1 MTGLV
6 SFVLVFGLVVFVH
19 ELGHLLVAK
28 AFGVRVDEFGF
39 GYPPRLASL
48 GQIGGTEITLN
59 LLPVGGFVRMHE
71 DDPSVPGGIASRS
84 RKVRAAVF
92 AAGAVMNLLLAALL
106 YGVTYM
112 RGALEPV
119 EAPGAGIYSVSADSP
134 AEEAGLRPGDNIITI
149 DGEAVGAVEEA
160 VGRISDAAGRPMEL
174 GIERDGTALQPIT
187 VTPREDPPPGEGALG
202 VTVDLPLARVSYP
215 VWRAIPLGFRA
226 TYYTVRGI
234 FWGIRQAVMQRLP
247 LEVTGPIGIYRMTT
261 EVAETGLTRLL
272 EFTAFLSVNLFL
284 LNLLPLPALDG
295 GRLVFVLL
303 EWLRGGRR
311 IPPEKEGLVHAIGM
325 VLILGMMV
333 VVTVFDYIRYFG

>member
-6 SFVLVFGLVVFVH
+6 SFILVFGLVVFVH

-28 AFGVRVDEFGF
+28 AFGVRVEEFGF
-39 GYPPRLASL
+39 GYPPRLAKL
-48 GQIGGTEITLN
+48 GEIGGTEITLN
-59 LLPVGGFVRMHE
+59 LLPLGGFVRMHE
-71 DDPSVPGGIASRS
+71 DDPTVPGGIASRS

-134 AEEAGLRPGDNIITI
+134 AEEAGLRPGDNIVTI
-149 DGEAVGAVEEA
+149 DGEVVGTVEQAVEL
-160 VGRISDAAGRPMEL
+160 ISDAAGKPIVL
-174 GIERDGTALQPIT
+174 GIERDGTALPPIM
-187 VTPREDPPPGEGALG
+187 VTPRVDPPPGEGALG

-215 VWRAIPLGFRA
+215 VWQAIPLGFRA

-234 FWGIRQAVMQRLP
+234 FWGIQQALMQRIP

-325 VLILGMMV
+325 VLILAMMV
-333 VVTVFDYIRYFG
+333 VVTVFDYMRYFG

>member
-1 MTGLV
+1 MIGLV
-6 SFVLVFGLVVFVH
+6 SFILVFGLVVFVH

-28 AFGVRVDEFGF
+28 AFGVRVKEFGF
-39 GYPPRLASL
+39 GYPPRIASL
-48 GQIGGTEITLN
+48 GVVGGTEITLN

-92 AAGAVMNLLLAALL
+92 AAGALMNLLLASLL

-119 EAPGAGIYSVSADSP
+119 DAPGAGIYSVSAGSP
-134 AEEAGLRPGDNIITI
+134 AEEAGLRPGDNIVTI
-149 DGEAVGAVEEA
+149 DGDPVATVDQAVALIG
-160 VGRISDAAGRPMEL
+160 DAAGRPLEL
-174 GIERDGTALQPIT
+174 GIERDGTALPPIT
-187 VTPREDPPPGEGALG
+187 VTPRVDPPPGEGALG
-202 VTVDLPLARVSYP
+202 VTVDLPLARISYP

-226 TYYTVRGI
+226 TYYTIRGI
-234 FWGIRQAVMQRLP
+234 FWSIRQAVIQRLP
-247 LEVTGPIGIYRMTT
+247 FEVTGPIGIYRMTT
-261 EVAETGLTRLL
+261 EVAATGLTRLI

-311 IPPEKEGLVHAIGM
+311 IPPEKEGIVHAVGM
-325 VLILGMMV
+325 VLILAMMV
-333 VVTVFDYIRYFG
+333 VVTVFDYLRYFG

>member
-1 MTGLV
+1 MTGLI
-6 SFVLVFGLVVFVH
+6 SFILIFGLVVFVH

-28 AFGVRVDEFGF
+28 AFGVRVEEFGF
-39 GYPPRLASL
+39 GYPPRVARL
-48 GQIGGTEITLN
+48 GEIAGTEITLN

-71 DDPSVPGGIASRS
+71 DDPGVPGGIASRS

-119 EAPGAGIYSVSADSP
+119 EELGAGIYSVSADSP
-134 AEEAGLRPGDNIITI
+134 AEEAGLRPGDNIVTI
-149 DGEAVGAVEEA
+149 DGETVSTVEQAVE
-160 VGRISDAAGRPMEL
+160 RIGDAAGSPLVL
-174 GIERDGTALQPIT
+174 GIEREGTALAPIT
-187 VTPREDPPPGEGALG
+187 VTPRVDPPPGEGALG

-215 VWRAIPLGFRA
+215 VWKAIPLGFRA

-234 FWGIRQAVMQRLP
+234 FWGIREAVMQRLP
-247 LEVTGPIGIYRMTT
+247 FEVTGPIGIYRMTT

-295 GRLVFVLL
+295 GRLVFVFL
-303 EWLRGGRR
+303 EWVRGGRR

-325 VLILGMMV
+325 VLILAMMV
-333 VVTVFDYIRYFG
+333 VVTVFDYVRYFG